1 MRSTISAWNG
11 HTWTLL
17 LALSLC
23 FGIPVATVNAAVDA
37 AHFSHRISSSFKQAP
52 ITPPLAS
59 PGKLAP
65 LDASAK
71 LAIATVAAPVAHS
84 AVKRTLYIGAPGSK
98 VVVRGHSTL
107 HDWSVTS
114 NTLNGKLIL
123 AGHWRTTHG
132 QAISIELLH
141 LSIPVATLKGSDG
154 SGMTKTIMHALH
166 RKQHPT
172 ITFIVTHAKLQPQQK
187 PNAGTYL
194 FRTAG
199 LLKIN
204 GIMRKEAMTL
214 RVGPLANG
222 SLTVQT
228 LVKLKMRDFNVTP
241 PTAMFGIIRSG
252 NAITVSAT
260 WQLAKAVRSA
270 KIAPR

>member
-1 MRSTISAWNG
+1 MRPMISAWNG
-11 HTWTLL
+11 HTGTLL
-17 LALSLC
+17 LALSVC
-23 FGIPVATVNAAVDA
+23 FGTAVATVNAAA
-37 AHFSHRISSSFKQAP
+37 NGAHFSDGGSISLAQAP
-52 ITPPLAS
+52 ITPALAL
-59 PGKLAP
+59 PGKLAAM
-65 LDASAK
+65 DASAE
-71 LAIATVAAPVAHS
+71 LASATVAAPVAPR
-84 AVKRTLYIGAPGSK
+84 AVKRTLYIDAPGSK

-107 HDWSVTS
+107 HDWSVS
-114 NTLNGKLIL
+114 SSTLNGKLIL
-123 AGHWRTTHG
+123 SGHWRTTHG

-141 LSIPVATLKGSDG
+141 LSIPVTTLKGSDG
-154 SGMTKTIMHALH
+154 SGMTNTIMHALH
-166 RKQHPT
+166 RKQHPM

-187 PNAGTYL
+187 SNAGSYL

-222 SLTVQT
+222 SLTLQT

-260 WQLAKAVRSA
+260 WKLAKAVHSA

>member
-17 LALSLC
+17 LALSVC
-23 FGIPVATVNAAVDA
+23 FGTAVTMVNAAAVA
-37 AHFSHRISSSFKQAP
+37 AYFSDGGSISLTQAQTP
-52 ITPPLAS
+52 PPLAVS
-59 PGKLAP
+59 GKLAP
-65 LDASAK
+65 LDASAE
-71 LAIATVAAPVAHS
+71 LASATVATPVAHS

-114 NTLNGKLIL
+114 STLNGKVIL
-123 AGHWRTTHG
+123 SGHWRTTHG
-132 QAISIELLH
+132 QAISIALLH
-141 LSIPVATLKGSDG
+141 LRIPVTTLKGSDG
-154 SGMTKTIMHALH
+154 SGMTNTIMRALH

-172 ITFIVTHAKLQPQQK
+172 ITFIVTHAKLLPQRK
-187 PNAGTYL
+187 TTTGSYL

-260 WQLAKAVRSA
+260 WKLAKAVHSA

>member
-1 MRSTISAWNG
+1 MRSMISAWNG
-11 HTWTLL
+11 RTWTLL
-17 LALSLC
+17 LALSVC
-23 FGIPVATVNAAVDA
+23 FGTAAATVNAAANV
-37 AHFSHRISSSFKQAP
+37 AHVSDSGSISLVQAP
-52 ITPPLAS
+52 ITPALAL
-59 PGKLAP
+59 PGKLAAM
-65 LDASAK
+65 DASAE
-71 LAIATVAAPVAHS
+71 LAIATVAAPVAPS
-84 AVKRTLYIGAPGSK
+84 AVKRTPYIGAPGSK

-107 HDWSVTS
+107 HDWSVS
-114 NTLNGKLIL
+114 SSTLRGKLIL
-123 AGHWRTTHG
+123 SGHWRTTHG
-132 QAISIELLH
+132 QTISIELLH

-166 RKQHPT
+166 RKQHPM
-172 ITFIVTHAKLQPQQK
+172 ITFIVTHAKLLRQQK
-187 PNAGTYL
+187 TKTGTYL

-204 GIMRKEAMTL
+204 GIMRKAAMTL

-222 SLTVQT
+222 SLTVRT

-260 WQLAKAVRSA
+260 WQLAKAGHSA